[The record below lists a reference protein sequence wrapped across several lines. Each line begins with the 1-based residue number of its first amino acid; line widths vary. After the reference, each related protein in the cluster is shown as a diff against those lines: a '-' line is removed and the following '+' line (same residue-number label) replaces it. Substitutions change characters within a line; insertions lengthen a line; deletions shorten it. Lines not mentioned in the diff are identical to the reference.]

1 MTLFDRFF
9 AFTGKACFTPW
20 PRRPQV
26 EHNDVRQT
34 RKTGLRWARTIHRVR
49 CGACHWLAAL
59 PGAVSIMA
67 GPVLA
72 ANDAPPRLMTNQAWI
87 EDLQQTTNLGVE
99 TVQDAFDIVF
109 SRLPDAVFVYPTEN
123 YYYFTFTAGGIIH
136 AGNLRL
142 AARDRDK
149 GILHFAA
156 FQQAN
161 QASEAGEMLYREMT
175 ARDGVKVERLKA
187 LTYRVTYK
195 SKPVVFQ
202 LNDVS
207 STQPPEDIV
216 AAGEKYLGLVVDESG
231 LRFFLF
237 YNQTHKLFAYV
248 LDETGSVLD
257 QFNLLRED
265 GRILIG
271 QRSGFALY
279 NHHYLDR
286 RVLIGVHGANTVVN
300 NYYDGPAD
308 QLPENH
314 ITDDNLRK
322 AIIDADPGMKGE
334 LDEFG
339 YLKSG
344 EGRYLIAPYTQY
356 ETTGELAGYDQCASD
371 PDTAAEIYDAC
382 FTAGD

>member
-1 MTLFDRFF
+1 MPTCRNRNHSPQALCQRISHFF
-9 AFTGKACFTPW
+9 AAFL
-20 PRRPQV
+20 V
-26 EHNDVRQT
+26 
-34 RKTGLRWARTIHRVR
+34 
-49 CGACHWLAAL
+49 
-59 PGAVSIMA
+59 AVSIVA
-67 GPVLA
+67 GPALSA
-72 ANDAPPRLMTNQAWI
+72 DGTAPELKTNQAWI
-87 EDLQQTTNLGVE
+87 EDLQQSAKLKVATVE
-99 TVQDAFDIVF
+99 EALDIVF
-109 SRLPDAVFVYPTEN
+109 SRLPDTVFVHPTEN
-123 YYYFTFTAGGIIH
+123 YYYFTFSAGGIIY

-149 GILHFAA
+149 GVIHFAV

-161 QASEAGEMLYREMT
+161 QASEAGDILYRELT
-175 ARDGVKVERLKA
+175 ARDAVKVEKVKP

-195 SKPVVFQ
+195 SKPVVFR

-207 STQPPEDIV
+207 KVQPPRDIV
-216 AAGEKYLGLVVDESG
+216 AEGEKYLGLVADESG

-237 YNQTHKLFAYV
+237 YNATHKLFAYV

-257 QFNLLRED
+257 QFNQLEKD

-271 QRSGFALY
+271 QRSGFAVY

-286 RVLIGVHGANTVVN
+286 RVLIGVHGANTIVN

-322 AIIDADPGMKGE
+322 AIVDADPDMKGE

-339 YLKSG
+339 YLNSG

-356 ETTGELAGYDQCASD
+356 ETTAELAGYDQCADD
-371 PDTAAEIYDAC
+371 PKTAPHIYDAC
-382 FTAGD
+382 FTAGDQ